1 MPLRLCSI
9 LGTLLLAL
17 ALATPVLAQGSTTDD
32 GDSAA
37 ETRAK
42 KRKARAK
49 RKAAAEKA
57 GEAAESKD
65 GTRTATQAKRNK
77 KKKGKAKQEEE
88 AVEASESEESATALS
103 EASAQEDV
111 PEPDAWE
118 RPPVEEEKPPA
129 EPVSK
134 PPPPPAHGGL
144 PLSAGLLVGW
154 GFETDRRSTSF
165 SADPYGLAAGLRGGY
180 SFDFNFY
187 AGVYFMYYLGTA
199 VTGSS
204 QYVNNPTI
212 TTNANYMQ
220 FGAEAGYDWHVA
232 SVVVRPSVQ
241 LGMAMAFT
249 NVPNISSPINDFVF
263 APGVTVV
270 HPWDDYFIGGD
281 LRANV
286 VTGNGTSALLLAG
299 TFGMRFAM

>member
-17 ALATPVLAQGSTTDD
+17 AVATPVFAQATETAEADEGD
-32 GDSAA
+32 GAA

-49 RKAAAEKA
+49 KRAEAAAEAKA
-57 GEAAESKD
+57 DTNNA
-65 GTRTATQAKRNK
+65 QAKRNK
-77 KKKGKAKQEEE
+77 KKKAKAEEAEEE
-88 AVEASESEESATALS
+88 SKAEGDEDTALS
-103 EASAQEDV
+103 ASEASTQEAV
-111 PEPDAWE
+111 PEPDSWE
-118 RPPVEEEKPPA
+118 RPPMEEEKPPA
-129 EPVSK
+129 
-134 PPPPPAHGGL
+134 PPAPKAVEPPAHAGL

-154 GFETDRRSTSF
+154 GFETDRRNTSF
-165 SADPYGLAAGLRGGY
+165 SADPYGLGAGLRGGY
-180 SFDFNFY
+180 TFDFNLY
-187 AGVYFMYYLGTA
+187 AGVYFMYYLGSA

-220 FGAEAGYDWHVA
+220 FGAEFGYDWFVA
-232 SVVVRPSVQ
+232 SVIVRPSVQ
-241 LGMAMAFT
+241 LGVAMAFT
-249 NVPNISSPINDFVF
+249 NVPNIISPINDFVF

-286 VTGNGTSALLLAG
+286 VTGNGTSALLIAG
-299 TFGMRFAM
+299 TFGMRFAL